1 MSSHRRLFLK
11 RFAAGAA
18 GAAALG
24 ATPSILAASSA
35 RNTPDSANDTAS
47 TLDAALRDEIAS
59 LDIEQQAT
67 PWDTSWTQRITGKH
81 RAVFDAPEL
90 EGGSGVYRAA
100 MWAGHYKSVLK
111 LQDSDLSPVLV
122 IRHAA
127 IPLAMTHEFWEEYD
141 VAKQNKIMHPM
152 TGRKTTRNPVLMNAE
167 VDGLS
172 PGFAR
177 LALDKQIAAGTTV
190 LACNL
195 ALARMISLV
204 SGKHKVSAEEARKKA
219 LEGLV
224 PGVILQPSGIF
235 AVQMAQESGCKF
247 IRAS

>member
-1 MSSHRRLFLK
+1 
-11 RFAAGAA
+11 
-18 GAAALG
+18 
-24 ATPSILAASSA
+24 
-35 RNTPDSANDTAS
+35 
-47 TLDAALRDEIAS
+47 
-59 LDIEQQAT
+59 
-67 PWDTSWTQRITGKH
+67 
-81 RAVFDAPEL
+81 
-90 EGGSGVYRAA
+90 
-100 MWAGHYKSVLK
+100 
-111 LQDSDLSPVLV
+111 
-122 IRHAA
+122 
-127 IPLAMTHEFWEEYD
+127 
-141 VAKQNKIMHPM
+141 M

-204 SGKHKVSAEEARKKA
+204 SSKHKVSAEEARRKA

>member
-1 MSSHRRLFLK
+1 MSSDRRHFLQ
-11 RFAAGAA
+11 RFVA

-24 ATPSILAASSA
+24 ASPSLLGASSTHDA
-35 RNTPDSANDTAS
+35 ER
-47 TLDAALRDEIAS
+47 LDAPFDSSLLAEITALDA
-59 LDIEQQAT
+59 EQQQAA
-67 PWDTSWTQRITGKH
+67 PWDTAWTSKITGKH
-81 RAVFDAPEL
+81 RAVFDAPDL
-90 EGGSGVYRAA
+90 DGGSGVYRAA

-111 LQDSDLSPVLV
+111 LEDSDISPVVV
-122 IRHAA
+122 IRHSA

-152 TGRKTTRNPVLMNAE
+152 TGKKTKRNPVLMNAE

-177 LALDKQIAAGTTV
+177 LSLDKQIAAGTTV

-195 ALARMISLV
+195 AFVSMVSLV
-204 SGKHKVSAEEARKKA
+204 SKKHGLKGEDARKKA
-219 LEGLV
+219 LAGLV

-235 AVQMAQESGCKF
+235 AVQMAQENGCKY

>member
-1 MSSHRRLFLK
+1 MSSDRRQFLQ
-11 RFAAGAA
+11 RFAV

-24 ATPSILAASSA
+24 ATPSLLAASTTADATSA
-35 RNTPDSANDTAS
+35 SAAFDSSLLAE
-47 TLDAALRDEIAS
+47 LAAMES
-59 LDIEQQAT
+59 EQQST
-67 PWDTSWTQRITGKH
+67 PWDTSWTSRITGKH

-100 MWAGHYKSVLK
+100 MWTGHYKSVLK

-141 VAKQNKIMHPM
+141 VARQNKIMHPM
-152 TGRKTTRNPVLMNAE
+152 TSKKTKRNPALMNVE

-172 PGFAR
+172 PAFAR
-177 LALDKQIAAGTTV
+177 LTLDKQIAAGATV

-195 ALARMISLV
+195 AFVRMVALV
-204 SGKHKVSAEEARKKA
+204 SNEHRIGPEEARKKA

-235 AVQMAQESGCKF
+235 AVQMAQENGCKY